1 MEKGFIRLLTLLVG
15 SLVLFIPKK
24 DSKKR
29 LYINYRKLNIITIK
43 DCYILPLVDKLRDRL
58 YRTKVFTKLDL
69 KGVYN
74 LIRIKEGKE
83 WKTAF

>member
-1 MEKGFIRLLTLLVG
+1 LKKGFIRLLTLLVG

-29 LYINYRKLNIITIK
+29 LYINYRKLNIITVK
-43 DCYILPLVDKLRDRL
+43 DYYILPLVDELRDRL
-58 YRTKVFTKLDL
+58 YRAKVFTKLDL
-69 KGVYN
+69 KGAYN

-83 WKTAF
+83 

>member
-1 MEKGFIRLLTLLVG
+1 LEKGFIRLLTLLVG
-15 SLVLFIPKK
+15 SLVLFISKK

-29 LYINYRKLNIITIK
+29 LYINYRKLNTITIK
-43 DCYILPLVDKLRDRL
+43 NYYILLLVNKFRDRL

-74 LIRIKEGKE
+74 LIYIKEGKE
-83 WKTAF
+83 